1 MTHEYDVIV
10 VGGRVAGAAT
20 AMLLAR
26 QGVRTLVVDRSA
38 PGSDTRSTHALM
50 RGGVVQ
56 LSKWGLLGAVIDAGT
71 PPVRTTEL
79 HLGERTEHIDIR
91 PRAGVDALYAP
102 RRTVLDPIVSGA
114 AVAAGADVRF
124 GVSVTGLLRGAA
136 DRVTGIVG
144 KTADGA
150 RFEATARLVIG
161 ADGVNSRVARTV
173 GAPIYERARGNGAV
187 LYSYFEGLDVR
198 GYEWGYEQGL
208 GVGFIPTNDGLTNV
222 WVGASRDRFER
233 TVRPDPQAGF
243 DQLLAEVAPW
253 RLDSMRAA
261 RRVERMTLF
270 PGLDGFK
277 RQAHGPGWALVG
289 DAGYFKDP
297 LTGHGLTDAMRDAEL
312 LADAVLEMHAGV
324 DERTAL
330 AGYQDRRDRMAA
342 DIWQLTSV
350 VASLNWTLDELNP
363 VLVNL
368 SKAFGA
374 EAAALQEKVLQAA

>member
-1 MTHEYDVIV
+1 MDREGKTRAGQ
-10 VGGRVAGAAT
+10 GG
-20 AMLLAR
+20 
-26 QGVRTLVVDRSA
+26 QG
-38 PGSDTRSTHALM
+38 
-50 RGGVVQ
+50 Q
-56 LSKWGLLGAVIDAGT
+56 L
-71 PPVRTTEL
+71 PPL
-79 HLGERTEHIDIR
+79 PLGE
-91 PRAGVDALYAP
+91 
-102 RRTVLDPIVSGA
+102 VS
-114 AVAAGADVRF
+114 DVPL
-124 GVSVTGLLRGAA
+124 GVSVTGLQRGAG

-144 KTADGA
+144 KTADGD

-187 LYSYFEGLDVR
+187 LYSYFEGLDVS

-233 TVRPDPQAGF
+233 TVRPDPQTGF

-253 RLDSMRAA
+253 RIDSMQHA

-270 PGLDGFK
+270 PGLDGYK

-312 LADAVLEMHAGV
+312 LADAVLEMHGGTP
-324 DERTAL
+324 ERVAL
-330 AGYQDRRDRMAA
+330 AAYQDRRDRMAA
-342 DIWQLTSV
+342 DIWHLTSI

-363 VLVNL
+363 VLVDL

-374 EAAALQEKVLQAA
+374 EAAVLRDAVLQVA